1 MSRRPRTAAAVKVT
15 TTMDGDF
22 SADTHINPSSQHV
35 PSSSSQY
42 PPVQHSSITTN
53 ARDTD
58 GNNLTDE
65 QSGVEKGDEAGANK
79 IVP

>member
-1 MSRRPRTAAAVKVT
+1 MSRRPTTAAAVKVT

-42 PPVQHSSITTN
+42 PPVQHSTITTN

-65 QSGVEKGDEAGANK
+65 QSEVEKATKPEPTK
-79 IVP
+79 